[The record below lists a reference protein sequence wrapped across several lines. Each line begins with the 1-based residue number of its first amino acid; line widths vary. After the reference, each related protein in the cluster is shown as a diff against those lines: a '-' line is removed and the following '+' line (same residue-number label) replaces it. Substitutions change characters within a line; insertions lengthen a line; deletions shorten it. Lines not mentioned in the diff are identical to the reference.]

1 MWLAGRCCVLF
12 SPVGG
17 EYHDCNYV
25 HEWSLQNMF
34 DFWQALWYSVSGMS
48 WHDFTH
54 TSFFHLPK
62 IYSKDFKSHCKLPPF
77 PFLHFIISFPS
88 SSIYLSQ
95 FLPIQGMRCHDFSPS
110 PEGAESTLQAGGSFE
125 ATWTMEAGHP
135 GDCYFYLSPL
145 VIK

>member
-1 MWLAGRCCVLF
+1 MFLF

-17 EYHDCNYV
+17 GFFNTMIVIISMNGLFKICLISRKPYNT
-25 HEWSLQNMF
+25 
-34 DFWQALWYSVSGMS
+34 ASVVCPGMVS
-48 WHDFTH
+48 CTPAFFTYLRYIQKI
-54 TSFFHLPK
+54 SKAIVNCHL
-62 IYSKDFKSHCKLPPF
+62 F
-77 PFLHFIISFPS
+77 PFSISSFHFHQFPS
-88 SSIYLSQ
+88 FSIYLSQ

-110 PEGAESTLQAGGSFE
+110 PEGPESTLQAGGSFE